1 MEKWKN
7 ETTTNTR
14 VVVGQDEKIKKQEG
28 RGGVG
33 GRRTAQLETMKQA
46 KGWKSVV
53 QQREETEGRRGAAK
67 IVFILKAKWKEKLST
82 VNNCRVDGG
91 RGGVP
96 KGGGAG
102 W

>member
-1 MEKWKN
+1 M
-7 ETTTNTR
+7 
-14 VVVGQDEKIKKQEG
+14 
-28 RGGVG
+28 
-33 GRRTAQLETMKQA
+33 
-46 KGWKSVV
+46 V

-82 VNNCRVDGG
+82 VNNCRVEGG

-102 W
+102 